1 MVHVVQ
7 VELHWNRYV
16 TNEALENAR
25 MVADRGDLKQAREI
39 LDAASVTLGA
49 SPLVINGDPI
59 CLGLL
64 SDLQEGVEKNTHLK
78 THVCLDQQFLEVQTW
93 YNQTLVFCMIFWV
106 VN

>member
-16 TNEALENAR
+16 TNGALENAR

-64 SDLQEGVEKNTHLK
+64 SDLQEGVEKNTSEK
-78 THVCLDQQFLEVQTW
+78 KWPCLDHGPRILRGTNMVQPCT
-93 YNQTLVFCMIFWV
+93 TKLLFFA
-106 VN
+106 

>member
-1 MVHVVQ
+1 M
-7 VELHWNRYV
+7 

-49 SPLVINGDPI
+49 SPLVINGDQI

-64 SDLQEGVEKNTHLK
+64 SDLQEGKQIEKPY
-78 THVCLDQQFLEVQTW
+78 VCYCLFRPTILRGTNMDQPSVFRMFFDVFLRDVSS
-93 YNQTLVFCMIFWV
+93 LGLPGLPG
-106 VN
+106 

>member
-1 MVHVVQ
+1 M
-7 VELHWNRYV
+7 ELHWNRYV

-64 SDLQEGVEKNTHLK
+64 SDLQEGVEKH
-78 THVCLDQQFLEVQTW
+78 
-93 YNQTLVFCMIFWV
+93 I
-106 VN
+106 

>member
-1 MVHVVQ
+1 M
-7 VELHWNRYV
+7 ELHWNRYV

-49 SPLVINGDPI
+49 SPLVINGDQI

-64 SDLQEGVEKNTHLK
+64 SDLQEGKQIENHMFVI
-78 THVCLDQQFLEVQTW
+78 VCLGQQFLEVQTW
-93 YNQTLVFCMIFWV
+93 TNQVFCACFLMFF
-106 VN
+106 